1 VGLQFPCRALLHQ
14 WGKEDSPNCP
24 FCNERESLGHIQ
36 SRCKILEKPR
46 IAAHHIIWRKILLQL
61 FGLSGDEGD
70 EHKWVIPSGVSADSH
85 KELTVRQIIQ
95 HFRFFVSDAVLEDKI
110 SAFFAQRETLALSH
124 VRHLQDPTDPTSLAL
139 DPESHADFL
148 TGLQFST
155 HTLSENQ
162 VRRLSAQEL
171 QTSVSALLDL
181 RPDGF
186 AFHQKTKRVA
196 ILEFTRAMDSSAD
209 WETKKDA
216 EKRARYAPVLDFFNS
231 LSENQGWT
239 LLQFNFTVGVRGSI
253 SNVDRTKPLS
263 FLSTLKALGI
273 TSRANLEKIR
283 KATAKR
289 AFEAHDLLL

>member
-1 VGLQFPCRALLHQ
+1 MSNLFSSSTQGYTELFLRRPHSSRDLLGACLADSSFPDGAKKRLIQSVSLQFLCRALLHQ

-46 IAAHHIIWRKILLQL
+46 IAAHHMIWREILLQL

-70 EHKWVIPSGVSADSH
+70 EHKWVIPSAVSADSH

-95 HFRFFVSDAVLEDKI
+95 HFGFFTSDAILEDKI
-110 SAFFAQRETLALSH
+110 LAFFAQRATLALSH
-124 VRHLQDPTDPTSLAL
+124 VGHLQDPTDPTSLAL
-139 DPESHADFL
+139 DAESHADFL
-148 TGLQFST
+148 TRLRFST
-155 HTLSENQ
+155 HALTDNR
-162 VRRLSAQEL
+162 VRRLSDQEL
-171 QTSVSALLDL
+171 QTSVSAFLDL

-186 AFHQKTKRVA
+186 ALHQKSRRVA

-231 LSENQGWT
+231 LPENRGWT
-239 LLQFNFTVGVRGSI
+239 LLQFNFTVGI
-253 SNVDRTKPLS
+253 
-263 FLSTLKALGI
+263 
-273 TSRANLEKIR
+273 
-283 KATAKR
+283 
-289 AFEAHDLLL
+289 